1 MPIDPENG
9 EGHVDAFDESEKLED
24 EDLVTITD
32 DDGNEIDC
40 AILAVIEHNEQEYA
54 LVAPVAQLESDE
66 AEGDDADDGEEG
78 TFDMY
83 ILRYSVD
90 DDGVQVF
97 EGVEDDDE
105 YDAVLAEFSTLIDQE
120 ADEARE

>member
-1 MPIDPENG
+1 MPIDPDNG
-9 EGHVDAFDESEKLED
+9 EGHVDEFDESENLED

-40 AILAVIEHNEQEYA
+40 AILAVIEHDGREYA
-54 LVAPVAQLESDE
+54 LVAPVAQLEADD
-66 AEGDDADDGEEG
+66 AEGNTTEG
-78 TFDMY
+78 TFDMF

-90 DDGVQVF
+90 DDGMQVF
-97 EGVEDDDE
+97 EGVEDDAE

-120 ADEARE
+120 AESEARE

>member
-1 MPIDPENG
+1 MPIDPDNG
-9 EGHVDAFDESEKLED
+9 EGHVDEFDESENLED

-40 AILAVIEHNEQEYA
+40 AILAVIEHAGREYA
-54 LVAPVAQLESDE
+54 LVAPVAQLE
-66 AEGDDADDGEEG
+66 AEDDDGDTGEG
-78 TFDMY
+78 TFDMF

-90 DDGVQVF
+90 DEGMQVF
-97 EGVEDDDE
+97 EGVEDDAE

-120 ADEARE
+120 GDAEARE